1 MVYRLARSAL
11 FLLPPE
17 KAHALT
23 LGAVRLRGKLIR
35 PRALQG
41 DPINVMGLSFSNR
54 IGLAAGFDK
63 NAVAVDG
70 WFSLGFGHVEV
81 GTVTPKPQPGN
92 PRPRVY
98 RLSGHEAIINRMG
111 FPNEGAERAAARLRS
126 RRGPGVVGVN
136 IGKNATTPL
145 ERAIDDYLFC
155 LRTVFPVADY
165 VTVNVSSP
173 NTAGLR
179 SLQDTEQLV
188 PLLSGVVA
196 ESRELEKQQGRRVP
210 VVLKISPD
218 LTALELREVARAAAS
233 IPVAGIIATNTT
245 VSRDAIAGDPLAQEP
260 GGLSGRPLF
269 AKSCAAVRTL
279 REELG
284 PTMPIIGVGGVA
296 SAADARTLRQAGAD
310 LVQAY
315 TALVYRGPRLVH
327 ELVAALRAGVVAQE
341 CG

>member
-17 KAHALT
+17 EAHALT
-23 LGAVRLRGKLIR
+23 LAAIRLRGKLIR
-35 PRALQG
+35 PPAPQAN
-41 DPINVMGLSFSNR
+41 PITVMGLSFSNR

-70 WFSLGFGHVEV
+70 WFSLGFGHVEI

-98 RLSGHEAIINRMG
+98 RLKTDEAIINRMG
-111 FPNEGAERAAARLRS
+111 FPNEGAERAAARLHPRRRS
-126 RRGPGVVGVN
+126 GLVGVN
-136 IGKNATTPL
+136 IGKNAETPL
-145 ERAIDDYLFC
+145 QRAVDDYLFC

-179 SLQDTEQLV
+179 SLQDKQQLI
-188 PLLSGVVA
+188 PLLSAVVA
-196 ESRELEKQQGRRVP
+196 ESRKLERRHGRSVP

-218 LTALELREVARAAAS
+218 LTASELRELARAAAS

-245 VSRDAIAGDPLAQEP
+245 ISRDAVAGHPWAQEP

-269 AKSCAAVRTL
+269 AKSSAAVRAL

-284 PTMPIIGVGGVA
+284 PAMPIIGVGGVA
-296 SAADARTLRQAGAD
+296 SAADAQSLREAGAD
-310 LVQAY
+310 LVQVY
-315 TALVYRGPRLVH
+315 TAMVYRGPRLVH
-327 ELVAALRAGVVAQE
+327 ELAHALRM
-341 CG
+341 

>member
-1 MVYRLARSAL
+1 MLYRLARSAL

-23 LGAVRLRGKLIR
+23 LGAMRLRGRLIP
-35 PRALQG
+35 PRAYAG
-41 DPINVMGLSFSNR
+41 DPINLMGLSFSNR
-54 IGLAAGFDK
+54 VGLAAGFDK

-98 RLSGHEAIINRMG
+98 RLASHEAIINRMG
-111 FPNEGAERAAARLRS
+111 FPNEGAERVAARLRS
-126 RRGPGVVGVN
+126 RRGSAVVGVN

-145 ERAIDDYLFC
+145 ERAVDDYLFC
-155 LRTVFPVADY
+155 LRTVFPIADY

-188 PLLSGVVA
+188 PLLSSVIA
-196 ESRELEKQQGRRVP
+196 ESRELEKRHGKRVP

-218 LTALELREVARAAAS
+218 LTAPELRGVARAAAS

-245 VSRDAIAGDPLAQEP
+245 ISRGAVAGHPRAQEL

-269 AKSCAAVRTL
+269 AKSSAAVRTL

-284 PTMPIIGVGGVA
+284 PAMPIIGVGGVA
-296 SAADARTLRQAGAD
+296 SAADALTLRQAGAD

-315 TALVYRGPRLVH
+315 TAMVYRGPRLVH
-327 ELVAALRAGVVAQE
+327 ELAQALRV
-341 CG
+341 

>member
-23 LGAVRLRGKLIR
+23 LGAVRLRGLVGAR
-35 PRALQG
+35 PQPGNNRLHL
-41 DPINVMGLSFSNR
+41 MGLSFSNR

-63 NAVAVDG
+63 NAMAVDG
-70 WFSLGFGHVEV
+70 FFSLGFGHVEV

-98 RLSGHEAIINRMG
+98 RLASHEAIVNRMG
-111 FPNEGAERAAARLRS
+111 FPNDGAERAAARLRS

-145 ERAIDDYLFC
+145 ERAVDDYLFC
-155 LRTVFPVADY
+155 LRTVFRVADY

-196 ESRELEKQQGRRVP
+196 ESRELEKRHGRRVP

-218 LTALELREVARAAAS
+218 LTESELREVARAAAS
-233 IPVAGIIATNTT
+233 IPVAAIIATNTT
-245 VSRDAIAGDPLAQEP
+245 ITREAVAGHPRAQES
-260 GGLSGRPLF
+260 GGLSGKPLL
-269 AKSCAAVRTL
+269 AKASAAVRTL
-279 REELG
+279 RAELG
-284 PTMPIIGVGGVA
+284 PDMPIIGVGGVA
-296 SAADARTLRQAGAD
+296 SAADARILRQAGAD

-315 TALVYRGPRLVH
+315 TAMVYRGPRLVH
-327 ELVAALRAGVVAQE
+327 ELAEALSV
-341 CG
+341 

>member
-1 MVYRLARSAL
+1 MVYPLARSAL

-17 KAHALT
+17 KAHAMT
-23 LGAVRLRGKLIR
+23 LATVRLRGKLIQ
-35 PRALQG
+35 PRELQAN
-41 DPINVMGLSFSNR
+41 PINVMGLSFSNR

-70 WFSLGFGHVEV
+70 WFSLGFGHVEI

-98 RLSGHEAIINRMG
+98 RLTADEAIINRMG
-111 FPNEGAERAAARLRS
+111 FPNEGAERAATRLHSRPRS
-126 RRGPGVVGVN
+126 GVVGVN

-145 ERAIDDYLFC
+145 ERAVDDYLFC

-179 SLQDTEQLV
+179 SLQGTQQLV
-188 PLLSGVVA
+188 PLLSAVVA
-196 ESRELEKQQGRRVP
+196 ESRELEKRHGRSVP

-218 LTALELREVARAAAS
+218 LPASDLRELARAAAS

-245 VSRDAIAGDPLAQEP
+245 ISRDAIAGHPWAEEP

-269 AKSCAAVRTL
+269 AKSSAAVRTL
-279 REELG
+279 REEIG
-284 PTMPIIGVGGVA
+284 PAIPIIGVGGVT
-296 SAADARTLRQAGAD
+296 SAADARAFREAGAD
-310 LVQAY
+310 LVQVY
-315 TALVYRGPRLVH
+315 TAMVYRGPRLVH
-327 ELVAALRAGVVAQE
+327 ELAQALRV
-341 CG
+341 

>member
-1 MVYRLARSAL
+1 MVYRLARPAL

-23 LGAVRLRGKLIR
+23 LAAVRLRGQLIR
-35 PRALQG
+35 PRAPAG
-41 DPINVMGLSFSNR
+41 DLINVMGLSFSNR

-63 NAVAVDG
+63 NAIAVDG

-92 PRPRVY
+92 PPPRVY
-98 RLSGHEAIINRMG
+98 RLARHEAIVNRMG
-111 FPNEGAERAAARLRS
+111 FPNDGAERTAARLHS
-126 RRGPGVVGVN
+126 RRRPGVVGVN

-145 ERAIDDYLFC
+145 ERAVDDYLFC
-155 LRTVFPVADY
+155 LRTVFAVADY
-165 VTVNVSSP
+165 VAVNVSSP

-196 ESRELEKQQGRRVP
+196 ESRELEKRHGRRVP

-218 LTALELREVARAAAS
+218 LRASELREVARAAAS

-245 VSRDAIAGDPLAQEP
+245 ISRDAVADDPGAQEA

-269 AKSCAAVRTL
+269 AKSSAAVRAL

-284 PTMPIIGVGGVA
+284 PAMPIIGVGGVA
-296 SAADARTLRQAGAD
+296 SAADAQALREAGAD
-310 LVQAY
+310 LVQVY
-315 TALVYRGPRLVH
+315 TGMVYRGPRLVR
-327 ELVAALRAGVVAQE
+327 ELSEALRQLRPA
-341 CG
+341 

>member
-1 MVYRLARSAL
+1 MVYRIARSAL

-23 LGAVRLRGKLIR
+23 LDAVRLRGKLIR
-35 PRALQG
+35 PWVQPAAPVNL
-41 DPINVMGLSFSNR
+41 MGLSFSNR

-98 RLSGHEAIINRMG
+98 RLPEAGAIINRMG
-111 FPNEGAERAAARLRS
+111 FPNEGAERAAARLRL
-126 RRGPGVVGVN
+126 RRWPGVVGVN

-145 ERAIDDYLFC
+145 ERAIDDYLSC
-155 LRTVFPVADY
+155 LRAVFPVADY

-179 SLQDTEQLV
+179 SLQDTEQLE
-188 PLLSGVVA
+188 PLLSGVVEQSHA
-196 ESRELEKQQGRRVP
+196 LERHHGKRVP
-210 VVLKISPD
+210 VVVKISPD
-218 LTALELREVARAAAS
+218 LAATELREIARVAAS

-245 VSRDAIAGDPLAQEP
+245 ITRDGVANHPKAQET

-279 REELG
+279 RATLG
-284 PTMPIIGVGGVA
+284 SGMPIIGVGGVA
-296 SAADARTLRQAGAD
+296 SAADAQLLRQAGAD

-315 TALVYRGPRLVH
+315 TAMVYRGPRLVR
-327 ELVAALRAGVVAQE
+327 ELAGALRG
-341 CG
+341 

>member
-1 MVYRLARSAL
+1 MGVEGADR
-11 FLLPPE
+11 
-17 KAHALT
+17 HV
-23 LGAVRLRGKLIR
+23 GAVRLRGKLIQ
-35 PRALQG
+35 PPAQQY
-41 DPINVMGLSFSNR
+41 DPIYVMGLFFGNR
-54 IGLAAGFDK
+54 VGLAAGFDK

-70 WFSLGFGHVEV
+70 WFSLGYGHVEI
-81 GTVTPKPQPGN
+81 GTVTPRPQLGN

-98 RLSGHEAIINRMG
+98 RLASHEAIINRMG
-111 FPNEGAERAAARLRS
+111 FPNEGVERVAARLRS
-126 RRGPGVVGVN
+126 RSRPGIVGVN

-145 ERAIDDYLFC
+145 ERAVDDYLFC

-196 ESRELEKQQGRRVP
+196 ESRELEKRRGRRVP
-210 VVLKISPD
+210 IVLKISPD
-218 LTALELREVARAAAS
+218 LTTPELRELARAAAS

-245 VSRDAIAGDPLAQEP
+245 VGHDAVASDPRARET

-269 AKSCAAVRTL
+269 AKSSAAVRTL

-284 PTMPIIGVGGVA
+284 PAMPIIGVGGVA

-315 TALVYRGPRLVH
+315 TAMVYRGPRLVH
-327 ELVAALRAGVVAQE
+327 ELADALRV
-341 CG
+341 

>member
-1 MVYRLARSAL
+1 MAYRLARSAL

-17 KAHALT
+17 TAHALT
-23 LGAVRLRGKLIR
+23 LGAVRLRGRLVR
-35 PRALQG
+35 PRALQT
-41 DPINVMGLSFSNR
+41 DPVNVMGLSFSNR

-63 NAVAVDG
+63 DAVAVDG
-70 WFSLGFGHVEV
+70 WFSLGFGHVEI

-92 PRPRVY
+92 PHPRVY
-98 RLSGHEAIINRMG
+98 RLASHDAIINRMG
-111 FPNEGAERAAARLRS
+111 FPNDGAERAAARLRS
-126 RRGPGVVGVN
+126 RRRSGVVGVN

-145 ERAIDDYLFC
+145 ERAVDDYLLC
-155 LRTVFPVADY
+155 LRTVYPVADY

-188 PLLSGVVA
+188 PLLSSVVA
-196 ESRELEKQQGRRVP
+196 ESRELEKRHGRRVP

-218 LTALELREVARAAAS
+218 LAGPELREVARAAAS

-245 VSRDAIAGDPLAQEP
+245 ISRDAVTGHPRAQQA

-269 AKSCAAVRTL
+269 AKSSAAVRIL

-284 PTMPIIGVGGVA
+284 PAMPIIGVGGVT
-296 SAADARTLRQAGAD
+296 SGVDARTLRQAGAD
-310 LVQAY
+310 LIQIY

-327 ELVAALRAGVVAQE
+327 ELAEALRV
-341 CG
+341 

>member
-1 MVYRLARSAL
+1 MLYRLARSAL

-23 LGAVRLRGKLIR
+23 LGAMRLRGQLIPNR
-35 PRALQG
+35 TYAG
-41 DPINVMGLSFSNR
+41 DPINLMGLSFSNR
-54 IGLAAGFDK
+54 VGLAAGFDK

-98 RLSGHEAIINRMG
+98 RLASHEAIINRMG
-111 FPNEGAERAAARLRS
+111 FPNDGAERVAARLRS
-126 RRGPGVVGVN
+126 RRGSGVVGVN

-145 ERAIDDYLFC
+145 ERAVDDYLFC
-155 LRTVFPVADY
+155 LRTVFPIADY

-188 PLLSGVVA
+188 PLLSSVIA
-196 ESRELEKQQGRRVP
+196 ESRELEKHHGKRVP

-218 LTALELREVARAAAS
+218 LTAPELRGVARAAAS

-245 VSRDAIAGDPLAQEP
+245 ISRDAVAGHPRAQEL

-269 AKSCAAVRTL
+269 AKSSAAVRTL

-284 PTMPIIGVGGVA
+284 PAMPIIGVGGVA
-296 SAADARTLRQAGAD
+296 SAADALTLRQAGAD

-315 TALVYRGPRLVH
+315 TAMVYRGPRLVH
-327 ELVAALRAGVVAQE
+327 ELAQALRV
-341 CG
+341 

>member
-1 MVYRLARSAL
+1 MVYRFARCAL

-23 LGAVRLRGKLIR
+23 LGAVRLRGRLIR
-35 PRALQG
+35 PPALQG
-41 DPINVMGLSFSNR
+41 DPIDLMGLSFSNR

-70 WFSLGFGHVEV
+70 WFSLGFGHVEI
-81 GTVTPKPQPGN
+81 GTVTPKAQPGN

-98 RLSGHEAIINRMG
+98 RLAGHEAIINRMG

-126 RRGPGVVGVN
+126 RRRSGVVGVN

-145 ERAIDDYLFC
+145 ERAVDDYLFC
-155 LRTVFPVADY
+155 LRMVFPVADY

-196 ESRELEKQQGRRVP
+196 ESRELEKRHGRRVP

-218 LTALELREVARAAAS
+218 LTTPELRELARAAAS

-245 VSRDAIAGDPLAQEP
+245 ISRDAVAGDPRAQET
-260 GGLSGRPLF
+260 GGLSGRPLL
-269 AKSCAAVRTL
+269 AKSSATVRTL

-284 PTMPIIGVGGVA
+284 PAMPIIGVGGVA

-315 TALVYRGPRLVH
+315 TAMVYRGPRLVH
-327 ELVAALRAGVVAQE
+327 ELAQALRV
-341 CG
+341 